1 MGLIFTFGAYSFY
14 FSILY
19 SESLYLILL
28 LITLFALER
37 REYLFMGLAGAF
49 LSATRNTGIMVVFAV
64 GVKVIMNYIEDQMCI
79 RDRYDGNSLSACLC
93 SCQCLQFPEGS
104 CRKETEKTKERF
116 DSDAAKGSN
125 CAAAS
130 LPDHGTDGSEGS
142 VDVYKRQVTT
152 MISR

>member
-37 REYLFMGLAGAF
+37 REYLLMGLAGAF

-64 GVKVIMNYIEDQMCI
+64 GVKVIMNYIEDQ
-79 RDRYDGNSLSACLC
+79 
-93 SCQCLQFPEGS
+93 
-104 CRKETEKTKERF
+104 KER
-116 DSDAAKGSN
+116 
-125 CAAAS
+125 
-130 LPDHGTDGSEGS
+130 
-142 VDVYKRQVTT
+142 KRVCRT
-152 MISR
+152 S